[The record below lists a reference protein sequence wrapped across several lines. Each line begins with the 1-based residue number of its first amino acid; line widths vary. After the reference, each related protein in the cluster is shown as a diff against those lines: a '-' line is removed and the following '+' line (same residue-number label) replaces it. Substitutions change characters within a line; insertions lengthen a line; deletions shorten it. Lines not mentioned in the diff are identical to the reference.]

1 MFGSFQ
7 SFPPARLGAVALA
20 ASLAL
25 MGLPAHADERS
36 DLEQLRAT
44 TMALMQALID
54 NGLLSK
60 DKAEEIVRQ
69 AQRSAAVPA
78 QAANADTASAD
89 KAPAEKAKPNVIRIP
104 YITEAAKAEIRDQV
118 KQEVLAQAHDER
130 WGQPGALPE
139 WMRRITVEGD
149 VRVRFQNEL
158 FDKNNLAP
166 DDLNGYL
173 NQTGQPGP
181 VVNGIQQACTGC
193 QNLGWSPDLANTQ
206 HNRDRMTLRARLGVR
221 SDLGGGVSTGVRLT
235 TGTTSGPT
243 STSQTMGNSFNK
255 YSVVLDRAFITYK
268 GASEFEA
275 HAGRFANPFFG
286 TDLTWPDDLNFD
298 GVAFA
303 YKPALSAGNA
313 LFFTAGAFPLLEF
326 ETSTKDKWL
335 YGTQVGGSFNLAPQT
350 QMRVGLAAYHFVGI
364 QGVPETDIPPTANTA
379 QAKAGSYLMTEYKQ
393 GVRQKG
399 NTLYRLN
406 QSTFSDS
413 DPTVWG
419 LASKFTPIN
428 LSAELK
434 FTQFYPFNI
443 RISLDYV
450 DNLGFDIDEIRNRTR
465 LGSELNLAK
474 QTSAYQTKV
483 TVGADQIDKPG
494 QWQSNLT
501 FRRLERDAWV
511 DAFTDTTWHL
521 GGTNYQGWSLGGQYG
536 IANHVGLGLRWTST
550 RSLPDNTPYG
560 DSATP
565 GLSHVPLKIDVLQL
579 ELNAR
584 F

>member
-1 MFGSFQ
+1 
-7 SFPPARLGAVALA
+7 VALA
-20 ASLAL
+20 ASLTLA
-25 MGLPAHADERS
+25 GLPAHADERS

-54 NGLLSK
+54 NGLLTK
-60 DKAEEIVRQ
+60 DKADEIVRQ
-69 AQRSAAVPA
+69 AQRAAPAPAAA
-78 QAANADTASAD
+78 QAANAEATKAEAGAD
-89 KAPAEKAKPNVIRIP
+89 KAKPPVIRIP

-118 KQEVLAQAHDER
+118 KKEVLAQAHDER
-130 WGQPGALPE
+130 WGDPGTLPD

-149 VRVRFQNEL
+149 VRVRWEDAL

-166 DDLNGYL
+166 DDPNGYL
-173 NQTGQPGP
+173 NQTGQ
-181 VVNGIQQACTGC
+181 T
-193 QNLGWSPDLANTQ
+193 LGWSPDLVNTLN
-206 HNRDRMTLRARLGVR
+206 NRDRMTLRARLGVR
-221 SDLGGGVSTGVRLT
+221 SDLGGGVSTGLRLT
-235 TGTTSGPT
+235 TGTTTGPT
-243 STSQTMGNSFNK
+243 STSQTMGNALNK
-255 YSVVLDRAFITYK
+255 YSVVLDRAYVSYK
-268 GASEFEA
+268 GVSELEA

-298 GVAFA
+298 GVAVA
-303 YKPALSAGNA
+303 YKPAISAGNS

-335 YGTQVGGSFNLAPQT
+335 YGTQVGGSFNLSPQT
-350 QMRVGLAAYHFVGI
+350 QMRVGLAAYKFSGI
-364 QGVPETDIPPTANTA
+364 QGVPETTTPPGKGTA
-379 QAKAGSYLMTEYKQ
+379 QAAAQPYLITEYKQ

-399 NTLYRLN
+399 NTLYRIN
-406 QSTFSDS
+406 QSDDSIS

-443 RISLDYV
+443 RVSLDYV
-450 DNLGFDIDEIRNRTR
+450 DNLGFDIDEIRKRTN
-465 LGSELNLAK
+465 LGTDTEPLNLAK
-474 QTSAYQTKV
+474 QTAAYQARV
-483 TVGADQIDKPG
+483 TIGADQVDKPG
-494 QWQSNLT
+494 QWQSSLT

-511 DAFTDTTWHL
+511 DAFTDTSWHL
-521 GGTNYQGWSLGGQYG
+521 GGTNYQGWSLAGAYG
-536 IANHVGLGLRWTST
+536 IANHVSLGLRWFST
-550 RSLPDNTPYG
+550 RSLPDSTPYG

-565 GLSHVPLKIDVLQL
+565 GLSHVPLKIDVLQI